1 VLLYGDTNFTLA
13 GALAAAK
20 LHIPVAHVE
29 VRSSLPT
36 PNDKEPSLLTE
47 LSPIC
52 ILHIEVMEMASTT
65 VRISLEAK
73 GALQKLSAHT
83 GKKMQEIL
91 GEAVESYRRQLF
103 LEKANAAFA
112 ALHADSEA
120 RAGEEEERTA
130 WEATLTD
137 GAED

>member
-1 VLLYGDTNFTLA
+1 M
-13 GALAAAK
+13 
-20 LHIPVAHVE
+20 
-29 VRSSLPT
+29 
-36 PNDKEPSLLTE
+36 LTE

-112 ALHADSEA
+112 ALQADSEA
-120 RAGEEEERTA
+120 WVGEEEERTA